1 MYYHKLVLISKS
13 DHVILT
19 VIFTVNTFTYNPV
32 NLTGA
37 SHSLI
42 LCKQILF
49 VEDSF
54 LKGPVCISSDALMF

>member
-13 DHVILT
+13 DYVIFT
-19 VIFTVNTFTYNPV
+19 IIFTVNKFTYNPE

-42 LCKQILF
+42 LCKQTLF

-54 LKGPVCISSDALMF
+54 FKGPVCISSDALMF